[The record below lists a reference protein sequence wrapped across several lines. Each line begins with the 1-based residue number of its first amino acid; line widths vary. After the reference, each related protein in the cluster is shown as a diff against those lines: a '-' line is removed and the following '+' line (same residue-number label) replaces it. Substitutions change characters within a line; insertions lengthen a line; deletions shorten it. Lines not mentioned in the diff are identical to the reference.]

1 MERDG
6 NMDKKQKDK
15 LIKQEQKKLTLTFS
29 DLDKDKKIF
38 ADRLIGQAS
47 FMFATLQELQETIN
61 EEGAVELFVNGR
73 QEMLREHPATKIYN
87 SMIKHYMSI
96 VKQLIDLTPKEKTE
110 KNELLDFLSSD
121 VK

>member
-1 MERDG
+1 
-6 NMDKKQKDK
+6 MDKKQKDK

-38 ADRLIGQAS
+38 ADRLINQAS

-61 EEGAVELFVNGR
+61 DEGAVELFVNGR